1 MGKQKKLAGPVIR
14 LAVAFLL
21 LSVLAGCS
29 TPRGA
34 ALQSEV
40 LHGQSSENAEFQVV
54 EVTRASVDQ
63 VAQWPRTGWAGSYH
77 WLPNASGVNSPLIAP
92 GDRIS
97 LVIWDPQSNSLI
109 ATAGERSVALPN
121 LMVSPEGTLFVPYVG
136 DIMVRGKTPS
146 QVRQEIETALAP
158 TVPSAQVQLTVDVGR
173 LNSVDIVTGVGRAG
187 PYPLMDRN
195 TTILSLIAQAGGI
208 ASTLRNPLV
217 RLIRDGRTY
226 EIRAESLF
234 SDGSKNVLMKG
245 GDKVFVEEDRR
256 YFTAMG
262 ATGREELI
270 YFDREAVSAME
281 ALSRVGGLADARADP
296 KGILVLRN
304 YAAKDLRADG
314 SGPGKTQVV
323 FTIDL
328 TSAAGLFAARAFEI
342 NPKDTILVTESPM
355 VAATSIMGL
364 FGSAFGL
371 RNVATSD

>member
-1 MGKQKKLAGPVIR
+1 MVGRFPKLAGVM
-14 LAVAFLL
+14 LG
-21 LSVLAGCS
+21 LSVLAACS

-40 LHGQSSENAEFQVV
+40 LRGQNDENAEFQVV
-54 EVTRASVDQ
+54 EITKETVAQ
-63 VAQWPRTGWAGSYH
+63 VAHWPPTGWPGSYA
-77 WLPNASGVNSPLIAP
+77 WLPNSSGVNSPLIAS
-92 GDRIS
+92 GDKIS

-109 ATAGERSVALPN
+109 AANGQRYVSLPN
-121 LMVSPEGTLFVPYVG
+121 LTVSPEGTLFVPYVG
-136 DIMVRGKTPS
+136 DIEVRGKTPS

-173 LNSVDIVTGVGRAG
+173 LNSVDVVTGVGRAG

-208 ASTLRNPLV
+208 STNLRNPLV
-217 RLIRDGRTY
+217 RLIRNGKTY
-226 EIRAESLF
+226 EIRSESLF
-234 SDGSKNVLMKG
+234 SDASKNVLLKG

-256 YFTAMG
+256 YFTTLG

-270 YFDREAVSAME
+270 YFDREEVSAME
-281 ALSRVGGLADARADP
+281 ALSRVGGLVDARADP

-304 YAAKDLRADG
+304 YPESTLRQDM
-314 SGPGKTQVV
+314 SGPQKTQVV

-328 TSAAGLFAARAFEI
+328 TTAGGLFAARSFEI
-342 NPKDTILVTESPM
+342 NPDDTILVTESPV

-364 FGSAFGL
+364 IGTAFGL
-371 RNVATSD
+371 RNQAVAD

>member
-1 MGKQKKLAGPVIR
+1 MGKQKTLTGPVFR
-14 LAVAFLL
+14 LAAALL
-21 LSVLAGCS
+21 VLSVLAGCS
-29 TPRGA
+29 APRGA

-40 LHGQSSENAEFQVV
+40 LRGQNSANAEFQVI
-54 EVTRASVDQ
+54 EVTRDSVSQ
-63 VAQWPRTGWAGSYH
+63 VAHWPTTGWAGSYH
-77 WLPNASGVNSPLIAP
+77 WLPNGSGANSPLIAA

-109 ATAGERSVALPN
+109 AAAGERSVALPN
-121 LMVSPEGTLFVPYVG
+121 LTVSPEGSLFVPYVG

-158 TVPSAQVQLTVDVGR
+158 TVPSAQVQLTVEVGR

-187 PYPLMDRN
+187 AYPLMDRN

-208 ASTLRNPLV
+208 SSTLRNPLV
-217 RLIRDGRTY
+217 RMIRDGRTY

-256 YFTAMG
+256 YFTAIG
-262 ATGREELI
+262 AAGREELL
-270 YFDREAVSAME
+270 YFERDNISAME
-281 ALSRVGGLADARADP
+281 ALSHIGGLVDSRADP
-296 KGILVLRN
+296 KGILILRN
-304 YAAKDLRADG
+304 YAAKDLRTDG

-328 TSAAGLFAARAFEI
+328 TSAAGLFAARSFEI
-342 NPKDTILVTESPM
+342 NPKDTILVTESPI

-364 FGSAFGL
+364 FGAAFGL
-371 RNVATSD
+371 RNAASD

>member
-1 MGKQKKLAGPVIR
+1 MVGQFPKLAMV
-14 LAVAFLL
+14 LL
-21 LSVLAGCS
+21 GLTVLSACS

-40 LHGQSSENAEFQVV
+40 LRGQNDENAEFQVV
-54 EVTRASVDQ
+54 EVTRNSVSQ
-63 VAQWPRTGWAGSYH
+63 VAHWPPTGWPGSYL
-77 WLPNASGVNSPLIAP
+77 WLPNSSGANSPLIAS
-92 GDRIS
+92 GDKIS
-97 LVIWDPQSNSLI
+97 LVIWDPQNNSLI
-109 ATAGERSVALPN
+109 ATEGERSVALPN
-121 LMVSPEGTLFVPYVG
+121 LTVSPEGTLFVPYVG
-136 DIMVRGKTPS
+136 DVAVRGKTPS

-208 ASTLRNPLV
+208 ATNLRNPLV
-217 RLIRDGRTY
+217 RLIRGGKTY

-256 YFTAMG
+256 YFTALG
-262 ATGREELI
+262 AAGSEELI
-270 YFDREAVSAME
+270 YFDREEVSAME
-281 ALSRVGGLADARADP
+281 ALSLIGGLVDSRADP
-296 KGILVLRN
+296 KGILILRN
-304 YAAKDLRADG
+304 YTSKSLRPDD
-314 SGPGKTQVV
+314 SGPQKTQVV

-328 TSAAGLFAARAFEI
+328 TSAAGLFAARSFMI

-355 VAATSIMGL
+355 VAASSIMGL
-364 FGSAFGL
+364 FGSVFGL
-371 RNVATSD
+371 RSQLNGD